1 MEELPVV
8 IFCQAEQKFGEIPR
22 NSKHDGGA
30 AVRGSVRGSHVG
42 ERGAEFFVEIE
53 FKILK
58 RVCCCSIAPY
68 ESR

>member
-42 ERGAEFFVEIE
+42 ERGAEFLSKLNSKF
-53 FKILK
+53 
-58 RVCCCSIAPY
+58 
-68 ESR
+68 